1 MSGADRFTIRRYLV
15 AAATSGLGFAVAR
28 SLVDDGHDVAICGR
42 DAERL
47 ANALQRLA
55 DGPGTSVGMQCD
67 LSDPVGPQAWVSA
80 AAGQLGGAVD
90 GIFVNT
96 GGPGPATF
104 ANTSD
109 EDWVGGFHQV
119 VMPAVR
125 LARAA
130 HPHLTPGASVVFST
144 SSVVR
149 EPSLSPD
156 LVVSAALRSAVGT
169 LAKSLSREWAPD
181 VRVNHLIPG
190 RIATER
196 VRSLDEKRAARA
208 GSSVDDIARQSQS
221 RIPLGR
227 YGEPAEFASAARWLL
242 SPEASYISGVTLTAD
257 GGLVAGV

>member
-1 MSGADRFTIRRYLV
+1 VTGPDVAGPRRYLV

-28 SLVDDGHDVAICGR
+28 SLIDLGHSVAICGR
-42 DAERL
+42 DEARL
-47 ANALQRLA
+47 TDALQRLD
-55 DGPGTSVGMQCD
+55 DGPGKALGMPCD
-67 LSDPVGPQAWVSA
+67 VSDPEGPRAWVNE
-80 AAGQLGGAVD
+80 AAGLLGALD
-90 GIFVNT
+90 GVFVNT

-104 ANTSD
+104 GNTTD
-109 EDWVGGFHQV
+109 DDWVSGFHQV

-130 HPHLTPGASVVFST
+130 HPHLTPGACVVFST

-169 LAKSLSREWAPD
+169 LAKTLSREWAPQI
-181 VRVNHLIPG
+181 RVNHLIPG

-196 VRSLDEKRAARA
+196 VRSLDQKRAVAA
-208 GSSVDDIARQSQS
+208 GVPADEISRQSQS

>member
-1 MSGADRFTIRRYLV
+1 MSGPRRYLV

-28 SLVDDGHDVAICGR
+28 SLVDVGHAVAICGR
-42 DAERL
+42 DQTRL
-47 ANALQRLA
+47 AAAVQRLG
-55 DGPGTSVGMQCD
+55 DGPGTAVGIPCD
-67 LSDPVGPQAWVSA
+67 VSDPEGPQSWVGEA
-80 AAGQLGGAVD
+80 IGLLGGAVD
-90 GIFVNT
+90 GVFINT

-104 ANTSD
+104 GNTTD
-109 EDWVGGFHQV
+109 DDWVGGFHQV

-130 HPHLTPGASVVFST
+130 HPHLTPGAGVVFST

-169 LAKSLSREWAPD
+169 LAKSLSREWAPH

-208 GSSVDDIARQSQS
+208 GVPVDEISSQSQS

>member
-1 MSGADRFTIRRYLV
+1 VTGPDRAAPRRYLV
-15 AAATSGLGFAVAR
+15 AAPTSGLGFAVAR
-28 SLVDDGHDVAICGR
+28 SLVDVGQDVAICGR
-42 DAERL
+42 DEVRL
-47 ANALQRLA
+47 TAALQRLE
-55 DGPGTSVGMQCD
+55 DGPGTAIGMPCD
-67 LSDPVGPQAWVSA
+67 VSDPAGPQAWVSEVV
-80 AAGQLGGAVD
+80 GQLGGAVD
-90 GIFVNT
+90 GVFVNT

-104 ANTSD
+104 ANTTD
-109 EDWVGGFHQV
+109 DDWLDGFHQV
-119 VMPAVR
+119 VLPAVR

-130 HPHLTPGASVVFST
+130 HPHLAPGACVVFST

-156 LVVSAALRSAVGT
+156 LVVSAALRSAVAT
-169 LAKSLSREWAPD
+169 LAKSLSREWAPH

-196 VRSLDEKRAARA
+196 VHSLDEKRAARA
-208 GSSVDDIARQSQS
+208 GVPVDEITGQSQS

-242 SPEASYISGVTLTAD
+242 SPEASYISGVSLTAD

>member
-1 MSGADRFTIRRYLV
+1 MSRHYLV

-28 SLVDDGHDVAICGR
+28 SLVDAGDDVAICGR
-42 DAERL
+42 NEERL
-47 ANALQRLA
+47 ATALHQLSG
-55 DGPGTSVGMQCD
+55 GPGSAVGMQCD
-67 LSDPVGPQAWVSA
+67 LTDPAGAQAWVSDA
-80 AAGQLGGAVD
+80 VTRLGGAVD
-90 GIFVNT
+90 GVFVNT
-96 GGPGPATF
+96 GGPAPAPF
-104 ANTSD
+104 AGTTD
-109 EDWVGGFHQV
+109 DDWVGGFHQV

-130 HPHLTPGASVVFST
+130 HPQLAPGACVVFST

-169 LAKSLSREWAPD
+169 LAKSLSREWAPLI
-181 VRVNHLIPG
+181 RVNHLIPG
-190 RIATER
+190 RIATDR
-196 VRSLDEKRAARA
+196 VRSLDEKRAAKTGVSA
-208 GSSVDDIARQSQS
+208 DEIATQSQS

-227 YGEPAEFASAARWLL
+227 YGEPTEFAAAARWLL

>member
-1 MSGADRFTIRRYLV
+1 MSGADRFTTRRYLV

-28 SLVDDGHDVAICGR
+28 CLVDDGHDVAICGR
-42 DAERL
+42 DEARL
-47 ANALQRLA
+47 AGALKGLA
-55 DGPGTSVGMQCD
+55 DGPGTAVGMRCD
-67 LSDPVGPQAWVSA
+67 LSDPAGPSAWVSSA
-80 AAGQLGGAVD
+80 ADGLGGAID
-90 GIFVNT
+90 GVLVNT
-96 GGPGPATF
+96 GGPGPAPF
-104 ANTSD
+104 ADTTD
-109 EDWVGGFHQV
+109 DDWVTGFHQV

-130 HPHLTPGASVVFST
+130 HPHLAPGASVVFST

-169 LAKSLSREWAPD
+169 LAKSLSREWAPH

-208 GSSVDDIARQSQS
+208 GVPVDEIAKQSQA

-227 YGEPAEFASAARWLL
+227 YGEPAEFAAAARWLL

-257 GGLVAGV
+257 GGLVAGA